1 MQKLKCKSILWVL
14 DLWPNILLELSI
26 IKSKI
31 LYKVL
36 TKIVIKI
43 YLSND
48 IILAQSETFLKIISE
63 QIKPYKK
70 EIYYFPAWP
79 EVLDTEN
86 QNNNNLLKS
95 QVPIQNKNVNIVFTG
110 NVGEA
115 QNFDNIF
122 KVAKELKD
130 KKILIG

>member
-1 MQKLKCKSILWVL
+1 M
-14 DLWPNILLELSI
+14 
-26 IKSKI
+26 
-31 LYKVL
+31 
-36 TKIVIKI
+36 
-43 YLSND
+43 
-48 IILAQSETFLKIISE
+48 KIINK

-79 EVLDTEN
+79 EILDHKN
-86 QNNNNLLKS
+86 QTNNNLLKS
-95 QVPIQNKNVNIVFTG
+95 QAPIENKNVNIVFTG

-130 KKILIG
+130 KKNLNWIIIGTSRKLEEIKIKIRKDNITNFHF